1 MKHPKP
7 RRSAPVVQNG
17 TLSSDMTGGHRG
29 RPIGDH
35 DAKRAELMAAAIA
48 VTAQEG
54 YAGASMRKVAK
65 HAGCTTGTVT
75 YYFANKEEMD
85 MAVAHRIFDR
95 FDDLLASSHESA
107 DIKILIE
114 QWFDWA
120 RLDEGD
126 LWLALFQLLAHA
138 RHENAFAAI
147 VQRRYKQFRQTL
159 TSKLEKGQAHGFVR
173 NDIPADLLADQL
185 SAISD
190 GWMMVL
196 PTDRDRFKSDQA
208 RPLIEGVV
216 RLISPAATDQT
227 GNR

>member
-1 MKHPKP
+1 
-7 RRSAPVVQNG
+7 
-17 TLSSDMTGGHRG
+17 
-29 RPIGDH
+29 
-35 DAKRAELMAAAIA
+35 MAAAIA

-65 HAGCTTGTVT
+65 YAGCTTGTVT

-85 MAVAHRIFDR
+85 MAVAHTIFDR
-95 FDDLLASSHESA
+95 FDDLLASGHESA

-138 RHENAFAAI
+138 RHETAFADI

-159 TSKLEKGQAHGFVR
+159 TYKLERGQAHGFVR

-208 RPLIEGVV
+208 RPLIDGVV
-216 RLISPAATDQT
+216 RLISPPAREQT

>member
-1 MKHPKP
+1 
-7 RRSAPVVQNG
+7 
-17 TLSSDMTGGHRG
+17 MT
-29 RPIGDH
+29 
-35 DAKRAELMAAAIA
+35 AAIA

-65 HAGCTTGTVT
+65 YAGCTTGTVT

-85 MAVAHRIFDR
+85 IAVAHTIFDR
-95 FDDLLASSHESA
+95 FDDLLASSPESA
-107 DIKILIE
+107 EMQTLIE

-138 RHENAFAAI
+138 RHEPVFAEI

-159 TSKLEKGQAHGFVR
+159 TAKLEKGQAHGFVR
-173 NDIPADLLADQL
+173 RDIPAELLADQL

-190 GWMMVL
+190 GWMMVI
-196 PTDRDRFKSDQA
+196 PTDLDRFQADQA
-208 RPLIEGVV
+208 RDLIDGVV
-216 RLISPAATDQT
+216 RLISPPVTEQT
-227 GNR
+227 ENR